1 MRWRL
6 TMEVAAR
13 DGSVGVARW
22 YRSCNGGCRLR
33 LPWWLEVVR
42 RFAFSGVK
50 VEDVRWLRSGG
61 QCAKMTAA
69 TMEVHGGGHGD
80 GRRGGKLGL
89 GFHE

>member
-1 MRWRL
+1 
-6 TMEVAAR
+6 MEVAAR
-13 DGSVGVARW
+13 DGSVGVVRS
-22 YRSCNGGCRLR
+22 YRNCNGGCRLR

-42 RFAFSGVK
+42 RFAFSCVK
-50 VEDVRWLRSGG
+50 VEDARWLRSGG

-69 TMEVHGGGHGD
+69 AMEVHGGGHGD

>member
-1 MRWRL
+1 VRWRL

-22 YRSCNGGCRLR
+22 RRSCNGGCRLR

-50 VEDVRWLRSGG
+50 VEDARWLRSGG
-61 QCAKMTAA
+61 RCAKTAA
-69 TMEVHGGGHGD
+69 AAMEVHGGGHGD
-80 GRRGGKLGL
+80 GRIGGKLGL